1 MAEYEKDLIRRFLG
15 MHRHMEHFL
24 GHAFQAGHASSF
36 GAEHRWSP
44 PVDVFETA
52 TSYIAKAEI
61 AGLAREDVQV
71 EFNDG
76 QLTIEGCRH
85 EFCTEAKVSCRQ
97 MEIPYGHFR
106 RTVFVS
112 RNIDGDNITA
122 SYAGGF
128 LEICLP
134 RAHARQH
141 RKVEIKVE

>member
-1 MAEYEKDLIRRFLG
+1 MAEYERDLIRRFLG
-15 MHRHMEHFL
+15 MHRRMEHFL
-24 GHAFQAGHASSF
+24 NHAFQGGHASSF
-36 GAEHRWSP
+36 TAEHCWSP

-52 TSYIAKAEI
+52 TSYIVKAEI
-61 AGLAREDVQV
+61 AGLAREDVEV

-85 EFCTEAKVSCRQ
+85 EFSAEAKVSCRQ

-112 RNIDGDNITA
+112 RNIDGDQITA
-122 SYAGGF
+122 SYTGGF

-134 RAHARQH
+134 RARAPRQK
-141 RKVEIKVE
+141 RVEIKVE